1 MWRWSARNRVRAGGR
16 SPCADGRALMSPP
29 RPPTSV
35 AAAMCGRPGSA
46 GAAIIRTPSMRCG
59 RPSQARSTGRM
70 APSQARPTGRMAPS
84 QARPTGR
91 MAPSQ
96 ARPTGRMAP
105 SQARPTERGAAAMS
119 TPPPIDPS
127 VPPATGPV
135 SSAGATVDSG
145 HRSRTSLV
153 MLCALVAA
161 LVGAVVG
168 GLVAHLADT
177 SGATSG
183 SGSASGAACDARAVA
198 STVLPSV
205 VTIGVR
211 GAQGSGSGSGEV
223 VRDSGYI
230 LTNDHVIA
238 SGAGGGRIDILFSD
252 GTSRQAT
259 ITGRSPQL
267 DLAVLKVETTEPL
280 PVITLGDSDGLEVG
294 QPVVALGA
302 PLGLDGSVT
311 AGIISALGR
320 DIVVPADGG
329 LTARIPGGLQTDA
342 SINPGNSGGALV
354 DCTGA
359 LVGVN
364 TAIATVP
371 NANGDAGG
379 GSVGIGFAIPVDLAM
394 PLSAELIEHGRVNH
408 PTFGMQAQVI
418 PREIAKQTG
427 ATPGLYVQQVTPGGP
442 AEQAGIKVGDVIT
455 RVDGQAAN
463 STDALV

>member
-1 MWRWSARNRVRAGGR
+1 
-16 SPCADGRALMSPP
+16 
-29 RPPTSV
+29 
-35 AAAMCGRPGSA
+35 
-46 GAAIIRTPSMRCG
+46 
-59 RPSQARSTGRM
+59 
-70 APSQARPTGRMAPS
+70 
-84 QARPTGR
+84 
-91 MAPSQ
+91 
-96 ARPTGRMAP
+96 
-105 SQARPTERGAAAMS
+105 MS

-183 SGSASGAACDARAVA
+183 SGSGSGAACDARAVA

-379 GSVGIGFAIPVDLAM
+379 GSVGIGFAIPTALATVV
-394 PLSAELIEHGRVNH
+394 ADQLIANGRFTPPATGISTV
-408 PTFGMQAQVI
+408 PITAAMASQVGV
-418 PREIAKQTG
+418 Q
-427 ATPGLYVQQVTPGGP
+427 PGLYVRALDQDGPG
-442 AEQAGIKVGDVIT
+442 AKAGLAVGDVIVT
-455 RVDGQAAN
+455 IDGAPADHG
-463 STDALV
+463 DALVEATLTRRPGDPLTLGYVRDGVAGTATVTLAAGT